1 LPLCPPSMAQ
11 RWILRRGSPR
21 SGFRYVDEHGARV
34 SARRQM
40 DRIEGLVIPPAWRDV
55 HIAPSPAS
63 AVQAWGYDAR
73 GRKQYR
79 YNERA
84 VERRELRKYHRV
96 RELAR
101 TMPKIRKTIRADAR
115 SRDLTKDAV
124 AALVLRLIGETFCRV
139 GGERYAKENGTFG
152 ITTLRKKHLQL
163 GKRSVCFEYKGKSNV
178 RQRQVAT
185 AEDIVKLMARL
196 RRTPGARLFRYTD
209 GNSWRDLN
217 AADVNDYL
225 QRRVGAFKAKDFR
238 TWGGTLRAAT
248 VLAEIGAARSA
259 IEAKRNV
266 ALAMR
271 LVAAE
276 LGNTPTVCRSSYV
289 HPMVIAR
296 YLDEGETIALPR
308 RAKAQSSAERHSVEE
323 RALIEFLERHFPDRR
338 GTAPRTGAKHA
349 RVPDRRLAA

>member
-1 LPLCPPSMAQ
+1 MGQ
-11 RWILRRGSPR
+11 RWILRRGSPK
-21 SGFRYVDEHGARV
+21 SGFHYIDQLGRRVTAARQV
-34 SARRQM
+34 E
-40 DRIEGLVIPPAWRDV
+40 RIESLVIPPAWKDV
-55 HIAPSPAS
+55 HIATTATSS
-63 AVQAWGYDAR
+63 VQAWGYDVR

-84 VERRELRKYHRV
+84 VATRELRKYHRV

-101 TMPKIRKTIRADAR
+101 TMPRIRKIVRADAR
-115 SRDLTKDAV
+115 QRVLTRDAV

-152 ITTLRKKHLQL
+152 ITTLRKKHLEL
-163 GKRSVCFEYKGKSNV
+163 GKETVSFVYKGKSNV

-185 AEDIVKLMARL
+185 SEDIVRLMARL
-196 RRTPGARLFRYTD
+196 RRTPGTRLFRYKAA
-209 GNSWRDLN
+209 GGWRNLN

-225 QRRVGAFKAKDFR
+225 QRRVGPFKAKDFR

-248 VLAEIGAARSA
+248 VLAELGPAKSPT
-259 IEAKRNV
+259 EAKRNV

-271 LVAAE
+271 LVASE

-296 YLDEGETIALPR
+296 YLDAGETIVLPR
-308 RAKAQSSAERHSVEE
+308 RQKSLSSAERHSVEE
-323 RALIEFLERHFPDRR
+323 RALIAFLERHFPERR
-338 GTAPRTGAKHA
+338 LTSSPKR
-349 RVPDRRLAA
+349 RLPDRRLAA

>member
-1 LPLCPPSMAQ
+1 MAQ
-11 RWILRRGSPR
+11 RWILRRGSPAA
-21 SGFRYVDEHGARV
+21 GFRYVDQLG
-34 SARRQM
+34 RRITSESHL
-40 DRIEGLVIPPAWRDV
+40 DRIRSLVIPPAWKDV
-55 HIAPSPAS
+55 HIAMSPAS
-63 AVQAWGYDAR
+63 SVQAWGYDAR

-84 VERRELRKYHRV
+84 VETRELRKYHRV

-101 TMPKIRKTIRADAR
+101 SMPRVRKVIRGDAR
-115 SRDLTKDAV
+115 ARELTRDAV

-139 GGERYAKENGTFG
+139 GGERYAKENGTYG
-152 ITTLRKKHLQL
+152 ITTLRKKHVELD
-163 GKRSVCFEYKGKSNV
+163 GDTVSFVYKGKSNV

-185 AEDIVKLMARL
+185 SPDIVKLIARL
-196 RRTPGARLFRYTD
+196 RRAPGSRLFRYRAD
-209 GNSWRDLN
+209 SGWKDLT

-225 QRRVGAFKAKDFR
+225 RRRVGPFKAKDFR

-248 VLAEIGAARSA
+248 VLAELGPAKSMT
-259 IEAKRNV
+259 EAKRNV
-266 ALAMR
+266 VLAMR
-271 LVAAE
+271 LVSAE

-308 RAKAQSSAERHSVEE
+308 RIRSESAAERHSAEE
-323 RALIEFLERHFPDRR
+323 KALIAFLEKHFPERR
-338 GTAPRTGAKHA
+338 RRATTRL

>member
-1 LPLCPPSMAQ
+1 MLLALGLAVMAQ
-11 RWILRRGSPR
+11 RWILRRGSPK
-21 SGFRYVDEHGARV
+21 SGFRYVDARGKRIT
-34 SARRQM
+34 SRRQVE
-40 DRIEGLVIPPAWRDV
+40 RIERLVIPPAWKDV
-55 HIAPSPAS
+55 HIATSPVS

-84 VERRELRKYHRV
+84 VETRELRKYHRL
-96 RELAR
+96 RDLAR
-101 TMPKIRKTIRADAR
+101 TIPKIRRVVRADAR
-115 SRDLTKDAV
+115 ARDLSKDAV

-139 GGERYAKENGTFG
+139 GGERYARENGTFG
-152 ITTLRKKHLQL
+152 ITTLRKKHLEL
-163 GKRSVCFEYKGKSNV
+163 GRFTVSFEYKGKSNV

-196 RRTPGARLFRYTD
+196 RRTPGARLFRYKH
-209 GNSWRDLN
+209 GSGWRDLT
-217 AADVNDYL
+217 ASDVNDYL
-225 QRRVGAFKAKDFR
+225 RRRVGAFKAKDFR

-248 VLAEIGAARSA
+248 VLAEIGPAKSPT
-259 IEAKRNV
+259 EAKRNV

-296 YLDEGETIALPR
+296 YLDDGETIELAR
-308 RAKAQSSAERHSVEE
+308 RSRAQNSAERHTVEE
-323 RALIEFLERHFPDRR
+323 RALIAFLERHFPERRR
-338 GTAPRTGAKHA
+338 GVAPRRS
-349 RVPDRRLAA
+349 RVPERRLAA

>member
-1 LPLCPPSMAQ
+1 MAQ
-11 RWILRRGSPR
+11 SWILRRGSPK
-21 SGFRYVDEHGARV
+21 SGFRYVDEGGKRV
-34 SARRQM
+34 SARAQLE
-40 DRIEGLVIPPAWRDV
+40 RIENLVIPPAWRDV
-55 HIAPSPAS
+55 HIATSPAS

-84 VERRELRKYHRV
+84 VEKRELRKYHRL

-101 TMPKIRKTIRADAR
+101 TMPKIRRTVRADAR
-115 SRDLTKDAV
+115 SRELTKDAV

-139 GGERYAKENGTFG
+139 GGERYARENGTFG
-152 ITTLRKKHLQL
+152 ITTLRKKHLEL
-163 GKRSVCFEYKGKSNV
+163 GNGTVSFVYKGKSNV
-178 RQRQVAT
+178 RQRQVTT

-196 RRTPGARLFRYTD
+196 RRTPGTRLFRYRD
-209 GNSWRDLN
+209 GERWRDLT

-248 VLAEIGAARSA
+248 VLPEIGPAKSLTEAR
-259 IEAKRNV
+259 RNV

-296 YLDEGETIALPR
+296 YLDEGETIVLPR
-308 RAKAQSSAERHSVEE
+308 HSKSETSTERNSVE
-323 RALIEFLERHFPDRR
+323 
-338 GTAPRTGAKHA
+338 
-349 RVPDRRLAA
+349 

>member
-1 LPLCPPSMAQ
+1 MAQ
-11 RWILRRGSPR
+11 RWILRRGSPKT
-21 SGFRYVDEHGARV
+21 GFRYVDDRGKPVRARGHL
-34 SARRQM
+34 
-40 DRIEGLVIPPAWRDV
+40 DRIRALVIPPAWRDV
-55 HIAPSPAS
+55 HIATSPAS

-84 VERRELRKYHRV
+84 VEKRELRKYHRV

-101 TMPKIRKTIRADAR
+101 SMPRIRKTLRADAR
-115 SRDLTKDAV
+115 ARQLSRDAV

-139 GGERYAKENGTFG
+139 GGERYVRENGTFG
-152 ITTLRKKHLQL
+152 ITTLRKKHLAL
-163 GKRSVCFEYKGKSNV
+163 GKRTVSFEYKGKSNV

-209 GNSWRDLN
+209 GESWRDLS

-225 QRRVGAFKAKDFR
+225 RRRIGAFKAKDFR

-248 VLAEIGAARSA
+248 VLAEIGTARSPS
-259 IEAKRNV
+259 EAKRNV

-296 YLDEGETIALPR
+296 YLDEGETITLPR
-308 RAKAQSSAERHSVEE
+308 RPKAQSSEERHTVEE
-323 RALIEFLERHFPDRR
+323 RALIEFLERHFPERR
-338 GTAPRTGAKHA
+338 QSPVRKA
-349 RVPDRRLAA
+349 RVPERRLAA

>member
-1 LPLCPPSMAQ
+1 
-11 RWILRRGSPR
+11 
-21 SGFRYVDEHGARV
+21 VE
-34 SARRQM
+34 
-40 DRIEGLVIPPAWRDV
+40 RIERLVIPPAWRDV
-55 HIAPSPAS
+55 HIATSPAS

-84 VERRELRKYHRV
+84 VEKRELRKYHRV

-101 TMPKIRKTIRADAR
+101 SMPKVRKTLRADAR
-115 SRDLTKDAV
+115 ARQLGKDAV

-163 GKRSVCFEYKGKSNV
+163 GKRRVCFEYKGKSNV

-185 AEDIVKLMARL
+185 ADDIVKLMARL
-196 RRTPGARLFRYTD
+196 QRTPGPRLFRYTD
-209 GNSWRDLN
+209 GTTWRDLN

-225 QRRVGAFKAKDFR
+225 RRRVGTFKAKDFR

-248 VLAEIGAARSA
+248 VLAEIGPARTTT
-259 IEAKRNV
+259 EAKRNV

-308 RAKAQSSAERHSVEE
+308 RTKAQSSDERYSAEE
-323 RALIEFLERHFPDRR
+323 RALIDFLERHFPERR
-338 GTAPRTGAKHA
+338 RATTRSRA
-349 RVPDRRLAA
+349 RVPERRLAA

>member
-1 LPLCPPSMAQ
+1 MAQ

-21 SGFRYVDEHGARV
+21 TGFRYVDQRGKRVAARQV
-34 SARRQM
+34 E
-40 DRIEGLVIPPAWRDV
+40 RIEKLVIPPAWQDV
-55 HIAPSPAS
+55 HIATSPAS

-84 VERRELRKYHRV
+84 VEKRELRKYHRV

-101 TMPKIRKTIRADAR
+101 SMPRIRKTLRADAR
-115 SRDLTKDAV
+115 ARRLGKDAV

-163 GKRSVCFEYKGKSNV
+163 GKRTVCFEYKGKSNV

-185 AEDIVKLMARL
+185 AEDLVKLMARL

-209 GNSWRDLN
+209 GTTWRDLT

-225 QRRVGAFKAKDFR
+225 RRRVGAFKAKDFR

-248 VLAEIGAARSA
+248 VLAEIGPARSVT
-259 IEAKRNV
+259 EAKRNV

-296 YLDEGETIALPR
+296 YLDEGETLALPR
-308 RAKAQSSAERHSVEE
+308 RTKAQSTDERHSVEE
-323 RALIEFLERHFPDRR
+323 RALIDFLERHFPERR
-338 GTAPRTGAKHA
+338 RPAGRRA
-349 RVPDRRLAA
+349 RVPERRLAA

>member
-1 LPLCPPSMAQ
+1 MAQ
-11 RWILRRGSPR
+11 RWILRRGTPK
-21 SGFRYVDEHGARV
+21 SGFRYVDERGKRIAAR
-34 SARRQM
+34 ATLQ
-40 DRIEGLVIPPAWRDV
+40 RIEALVVPPAWRDV
-55 HIAPSPAS
+55 HIAASPAS
-63 AVQAWGYDAR
+63 AVQAWGFDAR

-79 YNERA
+79 YHQRA
-84 VERRELRKYHRV
+84 VATRELRKYHRL

-101 TMPKIRKTIRADAR
+101 TLPKIRRTIRADAR
-115 SRDLTKDAV
+115 ARQLTKDAV

-139 GGERYAKENGTFG
+139 GGERYARENGTFG
-152 ITTLRKKHLQL
+152 ITTLRKKHLEL
-163 GKRSVCFEYKGKSNV
+163 GRRTVSFEYKGKSNV
-178 RQRQVAT
+178 KQRQVAT

-196 RRTPGARLFRYTD
+196 RRTPGPRLFRYTD
-209 GNSWRDLN
+209 GSAWRDLS

-225 QRRVGAFKAKDFR
+225 RRRVGAFKAKDFR

-248 VLAEIGAARSA
+248 VLAEIGPARSST
-259 IEAKRNV
+259 EAKRNV

-296 YLDEGETIALPR
+296 YLDDGETIALPR
-308 RAKAQSSAERHSVEE
+308 RPTAQSSADRHSAEE
-323 RALIEFLERHFPDRR
+323 RALIDFLERHFPERR
-338 GTAPRTGAKHA
+338 RASARRE

>member
-1 LPLCPPSMAQ
+1 LRLGPPVMAQ
-11 RWILRRGSPR
+11 RWILRRGSPKG
-21 SGFRYVDEHGARV
+21 GFRYVDARGKRV
-34 SARRQM
+34 TARRQL
-40 DRIEGLVIPPAWRDV
+40 DRIASLVIPPAWKDV
-55 HIAPSPAS
+55 HIATSPAS
-63 AVQAWGYDAR
+63 AVQAWGFDAR

-84 VERRELRKYHRV
+84 VQTRELRKYHRL

-101 TMPKIRKTIRADAR
+101 TMPKIRRIVRADAR
-115 SRDLTKDAV
+115 AREMSKDAV

-139 GGERYAKENGTFG
+139 GGERYARENGTFG
-152 ITTLRKKHLQL
+152 ITTLRKKHLEL
-163 GKRSVCFEYKGKSNV
+163 GRHTVSFEYKGKSNV

-196 RRTPGARLFRYTD
+196 RRTPGSRLFRYQS
-209 GNSWRDLN
+209 GGEWRDLI

-225 QRRVGAFKAKDFR
+225 RRRVGPFKAKDFR

-248 VLAEIGAARSA
+248 VLAEIGPAKSPT
-259 IEAKRNV
+259 EAKRNV

-296 YLDEGETIALPR
+296 YLDAGETIDLPR
-308 RAKAQSSAERHSVEE
+308 KPKARTSAERHSVEE
-323 RALIEFLERHFPDRR
+323 RALIAFLEKHFPERR
-338 GTAPRTGAKHA
+338 QASAPRA
-349 RVPDRRLAA
+349 RVPERRLAA

>member
-1 LPLCPPSMAQ
+1 MAQ
-11 RWILRRGSPR
+11 RWILRRGSPK
-21 SGFRYVDEHGARV
+21 SGFRYVDERGKRVGAR
-34 SARRQM
+34 AQLE
-40 DRIEGLVIPPAWRDV
+40 RIENLVIPPAWKDV
-55 HIAPSPAS
+55 HIATTAAS

-84 VERRELRKYHRV
+84 VEKRELRKYHRL

-101 TMPKIRKTIRADAR
+101 TMPKIRRTVRADSR
-115 SRDLTKDAV
+115 SRELSRDAV

-163 GKRSVCFEYKGKSNV
+163 GKTTVSFEYKGKSNV

-196 RRTPGARLFRYTD
+196 RRTPGSRLFRYTNGD
-209 GNSWRDLN
+209 GWRDLT

-225 QRRVGAFKAKDFR
+225 QRRIGAFKAKDFR

-248 VLAEIGAARSA
+248 VLAEIGPARSPT
-259 IEAKRNV
+259 EAKRNV

-276 LGNTPTVCRSSYV
+276 LGNTPAVCRSSYV

-296 YLDEGETIALPR
+296 YLDEGETITLPR
-308 RAKAQSSAERHSVEE
+308 RSKRESALERHSVEE
-323 RALIEFLERHFPDRR
+323 RALMAFLERHFPERRR
-338 GTAPRTGAKHA
+338 GSVKRG
-349 RVPDRRLAA
+349 RVAERRLGA